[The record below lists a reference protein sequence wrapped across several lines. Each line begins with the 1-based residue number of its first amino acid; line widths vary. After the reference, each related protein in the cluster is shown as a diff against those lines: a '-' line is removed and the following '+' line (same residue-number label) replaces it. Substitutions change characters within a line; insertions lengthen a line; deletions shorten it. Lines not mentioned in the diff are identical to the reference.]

1 MIHNNWWTP
10 KGLILAAAMLS
21 LAGAAVFVAIGLAY
35 PEPVSNAALGPD
47 WQCSR
52 VAYVWTS
59 CSRPK
64 HAEAASV
71 RLAAEPVCRR
81 LRGAGAALI

>member
-1 MIHNNWWTP
+1 MIHNWWTP
-10 KGLILAAAMLS
+10 KGFVFAVAMVS
-21 LAGAAVFVAIGLAY
+21 LACAAVIVAIGMAY

-52 VAYVWTS
+52 VAYVWTT

-71 RLAAEPVCRR
+71 RLAGEPVCRR
-81 LRGAGAALI
+81 LRGAGAAVI

>member
-1 MIHNNWWTP
+1 MIHNDRWTP

-52 VAYVWTS
+52 VAYVWTT

-71 RLAAEPVCRR
+71 RLAGEPVCRR
-81 LRGAGAALI
+81 LRRAGAALI

>member
-1 MIHNNWWTP
+1 MFHNWWTP
-10 KGLILAAAMLS
+10 KGFVLAAAMLS
-21 LAGAAVFVAIGLAY
+21 LAAAAVMVAIGLAY
-35 PEPVSNAALGPD
+35 PQPVSNAALGPE

-64 HAEAASV
+64 NAEAASI
-71 RLAAEPVCRR
+71 RLAGEPACRR
-81 LRGAGAALI
+81 LRGA

>member
-1 MIHNNWWTP
+1 MFHNSWTP
-10 KGLILAAAMLS
+10 KSFVLAAAMLS
-21 LAGAAVFVAIGLAY
+21 LAGAAVIVAISLAY

-52 VAYVWTS
+52 VAYVWTTCRRS
-59 CSRPK
+59 K

-81 LRGAGAALI
+81 LRGAGASPV

>member
-1 MIHNNWWTP
+1 MIHNWWTP
-10 KGLILAAAMLS
+10 KSFIFAAAIAS
-21 LAGAAVFVAIGLAY
+21 LACVAVIVGIGLVS

-52 VAYVWTS
+52 VAYVWTT

-64 HAEAASV
+64 HAKAASV
-71 RLAAEPVCRR
+71 RLAGGPVCRR
-81 LRGAGAALI
+81 LRGEGATLI

>member
-1 MIHNNWWTP
+1 MFHNWWTP
-10 KGLILAAAMLS
+10 KGFVVAAA
-21 LAGAAVFVAIGLAY
+21 LASAAAILAIGLAY

-64 HAEAASV
+64 HAEAAPV
-71 RLAAEPVCRR
+71 RLAGEPACRR
-81 LRGAGAALI
+81 LRGAGASLI